1 MKDEKQSARMIGSMR
16 DSVRIIGDIMSTG
29 VRWDA
34 EREGPCD
41 EDSQDS
47 HEQPEDESPEEHR

>member
-1 MKDEKQSARMIGSMR
+1 MRGS
-16 DSVRIIGDIMSTG
+16 VEIIGDIMSTG

-47 HEQPEDESPEEHR
+47 RKQSGKKPSEKDR